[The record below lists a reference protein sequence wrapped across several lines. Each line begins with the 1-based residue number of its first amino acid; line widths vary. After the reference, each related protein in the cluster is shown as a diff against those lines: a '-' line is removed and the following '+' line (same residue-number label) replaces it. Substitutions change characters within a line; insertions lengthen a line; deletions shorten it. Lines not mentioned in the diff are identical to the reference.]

1 MHRSRSLPHLLL
13 ATVVLVWGGS
23 FAAIKALVDHGLH
36 APDIAVGR
44 YLIAAPGF
52 GIALAAAGG
61 MPGLTRRDAVRV
73 IVAGLF
79 VVAVYHLAL
88 NAGERTTTAG
98 TASVV
103 IAAAPAMALAMSLG
117 LGLESFSRRRAA
129 GLTVAFAGV
138 VVVIVL
144 GSGEHVSLDSVRG
157 PLLVLLAASSFAA
170 YNVLVKPLLGRFDP
184 VAVSAATSL
193 VGTAALLPF
202 GLSGTASRL
211 GDVDAG
217 DLALIAY
224 LGLVCT
230 LAGYVPWT
238 IGLRRLD
245 PSRAVAYLYGV
256 PVVAVAVGA
265 ITLGESVT
273 GWLALGGLLVVGGVA
288 LSQ

>member
-1 MHRSRSLPHLLL
+1 
-13 ATVVLVWGGS
+13 VVLAWGGS

-36 APDIAVGR
+36 APDVAIGR

-61 MPGLTRRDAVRV
+61 LPGLTRRDAVRV
-73 IVAGLF
+73 LVAGLF

-103 IAAAPAMALAMSLG
+103 IAAAPAMALSMSLG
-117 LGLESFSRRRAA
+117 LRLERFSRRRAA
-129 GLTVAFAGV
+129 GLAVAFAGV
-138 VVVIVL
+138 VVVILL
-144 GSGEHVSLDSVRG
+144 GSGQRVSLDSVRG
-157 PLLVLLAASSFAA
+157 PLVVLVAAASFAA
-170 YNVLVKPLLGRFDP
+170 YNVVVKPLLGRFDAI
-184 VAVSAATSL
+184 AVSAAASL

-202 GLSGTASRL
+202 AAGTAGRLSGM
-211 GDVDAG
+211 GAG
-217 DLALIAY
+217 DLVLVLY

-230 LAGYVPWT
+230 LAGYVLWT
-238 IGLRRLD
+238 IGLHWLD

-265 ITLGESVT
+265 LTLGESVT
-273 GWLALGGLLVVGGVA
+273 AWLAAGCVLVVGGVA
-288 LSQ
+288 LAQ

>member
-1 MHRSRSLPHLLL
+1 VHRSRSLPHLLL
-13 ATVVLVWGGS
+13 ATAVLAWGGS
-23 FAAIKALVDHGLH
+23 FAAIKALVDHGLE
-36 APDIAVGR
+36 APDVAIGR
-44 YLIAAPGF
+44 YLVAAPGF

-61 MPGLTRRDAVRV
+61 LPGLTRRDALRMV
-73 IVAGLF
+73 VAGLF
-79 VVAVYHLAL
+79 VVTVYHLAL

-103 IAAAPAMALAMSLG
+103 IAVAPAMALLMSLG
-117 LGLESFSRRRAA
+117 LGLEDFSRRRAA
-129 GLTVAFAGV
+129 GLAVAFAGV

-144 GSGEHVSLDSVRG
+144 GSGQRVSLDAVRG
-157 PLLVLLAASSFAA
+157 PLLVLVAASSFAA

-184 VAVSAATSL
+184 VAVSAATAL

-202 GLSGTASRL
+202 GVSGTAGRL
-211 GDVDAG
+211 GGIDAG
-217 DLALIAY
+217 DLALVVF

-230 LAGYVPWT
+230 LAGYLLWT
-238 IGLRRLD
+238 IALRFLA

-256 PVVAVAVGA
+256 PVVAVTVGA
-265 ITLGESVT
+265 VTLGESVT

>member
-1 MHRSRSLPHLLL
+1 
-13 ATVVLVWGGS
+13 VLVWGGS
-23 FAAIKALVDHGLH
+23 FAAIKALVDHGLD
-36 APDIAVGR
+36 APDVAIGR

-52 GIALAAAGG
+52 AIALAAAGG
-61 MPGLTRRDAVRV
+61 LPGLTRRDGLRV
-73 IVAGLF
+73 VVAGLF

-103 IAAAPAMALAMSLG
+103 IAAAPAMALTMSLA
-117 LGLESFSRRRAA
+117 LGLEGFSRRRAT
-129 GLTVAFAGV
+129 GLAVAFAGV

-144 GSGEHVSLDSVRG
+144 GSGRHVSLDTVRG

-170 YNVLVKPLLGRFDP
+170 YNVLVKPLLHRFDA
-184 VAVSAATSL
+184 VAVSAAASL
-193 VGTAALLPF
+193 AGTAALLPF
-202 GLSGTASRL
+202 TTAGTAGRL
-211 GDVDAG
+211 GGVGAG
-217 DLALIAY
+217 DLGLVVY

-230 LAGYVPWT
+230 LAGYVLWT
-238 IGLRRLD
+238 IGLRWLD

-265 ITLGESVT
+265 LTLGESVT

>member
-1 MHRSRSLPHLLL
+1 
-13 ATVVLVWGGS
+13 VLVWGGS
-23 FAAIKALVDHGLH
+23 FAAIKALVDHGFG
-36 APDIAVGR
+36 APDVAIGR

-61 MPGLTRRDAVRV
+61 LPGLTRRDALRV
-73 IVAGLF
+73 VAAGLF
-79 VVAVYHLAL
+79 VVALYHLAL

-103 IAAAPAMALAMSLG
+103 IAAAPAMALTLSLG
-117 LGLESFSRRRAA
+117 LRLEGFSGRRAA
-129 GLTVAFAGV
+129 GLAVAFAGV

-144 GSGEHVSLDSVRG
+144 GSGQRVSLDTVRG
-157 PLLVLLAASSFAA
+157 PVLVLLAASSFAA
-170 YNVLVKPLLGRFDP
+170 YNVLAKPLLGRYDA
-184 VAVSAATSL
+184 VAVSAAASL

-202 GLSGTASRL
+202 GASGTAGRL
-211 GDVDAG
+211 AGMDAG
-217 DLALIAY
+217 DLALVVY

-230 LAGYVPWT
+230 LAAYVLWT
-238 IGLRRLD
+238 IALRSLD

-265 ITLGESVT
+265 ATLGESVT
-273 GWLALGGLLVVGGVA
+273 GWLALGGVLVVGGVA

>member
-1 MHRSRSLPHLLL
+1 
-13 ATVVLVWGGS
+13 VVLVWGGS

-73 IVAGLF
+73 VVAGLF
-79 VVAVYHLAL
+79 VVTVYHLTL

-103 IAAAPAMALAMSLG
+103 IAAAPAMALTMSLG
-117 LGLESFSRRRAA
+117 LGLEQFSRRRAA
-129 GLTVAFAGV
+129 GLAVAFAGV

-144 GSGEHVSLDSVRG
+144 GSGRQVSLHTVRG
-157 PLLVLLAASSFAA
+157 PLLVLISASSFAA
-170 YNVLVKPLLGRFDP
+170 YNVLVKPLLGRFDA
-184 VAVSAATSL
+184 VSVSAAASL
-193 VGTAALLPF
+193 AGTVALLPF
-202 GLSGTASRL
+202 GAAGTAGRL
-211 GDVDAG
+211 GDMGAG
-217 DLALIAY
+217 DLLLVVY

-230 LAGYVPWT
+230 LAGYVLWT
-238 IGLRRLD
+238 IALRWLD

-265 ITLGESVT
+265 LTLGETVT
-273 GWLALGGLLVVGGVA
+273 AWLALGGLLVVGGVA

>member
-1 MHRSRSLPHLLL
+1 VHRSRSLPHLLL
-13 ATVVLVWGGS
+13 AAVVLVWGGS

-36 APDIAVGR
+36 APDVAIGR

-52 GIALAAAGG
+52 GIALMAAGG
-61 MPGLTRRDAVRV
+61 LPGLTRRDAVRL

-103 IAAAPAMALAMSLG
+103 IAAAPAMALTMSLG
-117 LGLESFSRRRAA
+117 LGLERFSGRRAA
-129 GLTVAFAGV
+129 GLAVAFAGV

-144 GSGEHVSLDSVRG
+144 GSGRHVSLDTVRG
-157 PLLVLLAASSFAA
+157 PLLVLLSASSFAA
-170 YNVLVKPLLGRFDP
+170 YNVLVKPLLGRFDA
-184 VAVSAATSL
+184 VAVSAAASL

-202 GLSGTASRL
+202 GAGSAGRL
-211 GDVDAG
+211 RDMDAG
-217 DLALIAY
+217 DLVLVVY

-230 LAGYVPWT
+230 LAGYVLWT
-238 IGLRRLD
+238 TALRRLD

-265 ITLGESVT
+265 VTLGESVT
-273 GWLALGGLLVVGGVA
+273 AWLALGGLLVVGGVA
-288 LSQ
+288 LAQ

>member
-1 MHRSRSLPHLLL
+1 VL
-13 ATVVLVWGGS
+13 AWGGS
-23 FAAIKALVDHGLH
+23 FAAIKALVDHGLE
-36 APDIAVGR
+36 APDVAIGR
-44 YLIAAPGF
+44 YLVAAPGF

-61 MPGLTRRDAVRV
+61 MPGLTRRDGLRV
-73 IVAGLF
+73 VAAGLF
-79 VVAVYHLAL
+79 VVTVYHLAL

-103 IAAAPAMALAMSLG
+103 IAAAPAMALLMSLG
-117 LGLESFSRRRAA
+117 LGLEDFSRRRAA
-129 GLTVAFAGV
+129 GLAVAFAGV

-144 GSGEHVSLDSVRG
+144 GSGQSVSLDTVRG
-157 PLLVLLAASSFAA
+157 PLLVLVAASSFAA

-184 VAVSAATSL
+184 VAVTAATAL

-202 GLSGTASRL
+202 GASGTAGRL
-211 GDVDAG
+211 GGIAAG
-217 DLALIAY
+217 DLALVVF

-230 LAGYVPWT
+230 LAGYLLWT
-238 IGLRRLD
+238 VALRFLD

-256 PVVAVAVGA
+256 PVVAVTVGA
-265 ITLGESVT
+265 VTLGESVT